1 MNREIFVEKIAEK
14 DWSIVTDSREKAETI
29 INTIL
34 TIRNSETVEK
44 KIVCK
49 DSINVL
55 FSDGTKLRWYKPLIN
70 SIRGM
75 KCSKLWC
82 DKYAKKDVLEWLETC
97 YFGNVKDII
106 WI

>member
-1 MNREIFVEKIAEK
+1 MIGEK
-14 DWSIVTDSREKAETI
+14 DWSIVTDSKEKAETI

-34 TIRNSETVEK
+34 VMCDPGTVEK
-44 KIVCK
+44 RTISKN
-49 DSINVL
+49 SMAVL
-55 FSDGTKLRWYKPLIN
+55 FSDGTRLRWYKPLVN

-82 DKYAKKDVLEWLETC
+82 DKYIKKDVFEWLETC
-97 YFGNVKDII
+97 YVGNAEDII